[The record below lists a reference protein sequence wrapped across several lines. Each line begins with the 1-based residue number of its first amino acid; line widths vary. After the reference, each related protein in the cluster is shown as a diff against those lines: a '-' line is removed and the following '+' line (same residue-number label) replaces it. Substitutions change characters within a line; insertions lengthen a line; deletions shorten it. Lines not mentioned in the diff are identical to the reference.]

1 MNDDV
6 IVDVIE
12 EVEATELLIVSI
24 QDLMLNGADRDSY
37 LATLI
42 EEHIRL
48 DKLKKL
54 LAKLESSS

>member
-37 LATLI
+37 LALC
-42 EEHIRL
+42 L
-48 DKLKKL
+48 FFMV
-54 LAKLESSS
+54 